1 MRRYAALAVL
11 AAALLAGCGGEDKQ
25 DTFAKDFRP
34 INGDIQALGGKV
46 GNAVTTARGKS
57 DVALADEFSGLA
69 DQVGAQR
76 KKLDGLDPPDDL
88 ESDTA
93 DMTSAL
99 GKVEKDLRGISK
111 AARGHDAE
119 GARSSTEALV
129 RDSEPLRTT
138 RRKLERGTKKD

>member
-1 MRRYAALAVL
+1 MRRYVLVAVL
-11 AAALLAGCGGEDKQ
+11 AAALLAGCGGDDKQ

-34 INGDIQALGGKV
+34 INGDIQGLGRKV
-46 GNAVTTARGKS
+46 GNAVSSARGKS
-57 DVALADEFSGLA
+57 DVALANQFSGLA
-69 DQVGAQR
+69 DQVGEQR

-88 ESDTA
+88 KSDTD

-99 GKVEKDLRGISK
+99 RKVEKDLRGISK

-129 RDSEPLRTT
+129 RDSEPLRTA
-138 RRKLERGTKKD
+138 RRKIERGTKKD